1 MSYGQPA
8 RREADVESPLVNLR
22 TRIIGT
28 GSALPSRC
36 VTNFD
41 LAEHLDTSD
50 EWIRERVGIQARYIC
65 GEGESTVSLAAEAT
79 RRALEM
85 AQIAPSDIDL
95 IVFGTF
101 TPGQTLP
108 SAAAMLASELGVSEV
123 VAFDLQAACSGFLFG
138 LVTAE
143 ALMTSLNCRTALVV
157 GADTLST
164 VVNWSDRDTAV
175 LFGDGAGVCILQR
188 DNASSLPLIET
199 SYLRTAG
206 DGANFITCSEPRRV
220 QESNPFSSAA
230 MVPEEESSKEN
241 NFIHMKGRSVFKSGV
256 QLMTTSVEKVLEQ
269 AKLGIDD
276 VALFIPHQSNIRMM
290 QNVAQNVGITDESR
304 IATTI
309 HTVGNT
315 SAASIPMTLDHYS
328 RSGHIAQNDRLL
340 LTAVGSGMSY
350 GSLLLRW

>member
-8 RREADVESPLVNLR
+8 RSEEPTESSVISLR
-22 TRIIGT
+22 TRIVGT
-28 GSALPSRC
+28 GSALPSRR
-36 VTNFD
+36 VTNAD
-41 LAEHLDTSD
+41 LAKTLDTSD
-50 EWIRERVGIQARYIC
+50 EWIRERVGIEARYIC

-79 RRALEM
+79 RQALEM
-85 AQIAPSDIDL
+85 AQISPSDIDL

-143 ALMTSLNCRTALVV
+143 ALMQSLQCRTALVV

-164 VVNWSDRDTAV
+164 VVDWSDRDTAV

-199 SYLRTAG
+199 SYLRTCG
-206 DGANFITCSEPRRV
+206 EGADLITCAEPPRGRRT
-220 QESNPFSSAA
+220 SPLSTSS
-230 MVPEEESSKEN
+230 VSTEENE
-241 NFIHMKGRSVFKSGV
+241 FIRMKGRSVFKSGV
-256 QLMTTSVEKVLEQ
+256 QLMTASVEKVLEQ
-269 AKLGIDD
+269 ANIGIDD
-276 VALFIPHQSNIRMM
+276 VSLFIPHQSNIRMM
-290 QNVAQNVGITDESR
+290 QSVAQNVGMNDEAK

-309 HTVGNT
+309 NKVGNT

-328 RSGHIAQNDRLL
+328 RNGKIAQNDRLL

-350 GSLLLRW
+350 GSLLFRW